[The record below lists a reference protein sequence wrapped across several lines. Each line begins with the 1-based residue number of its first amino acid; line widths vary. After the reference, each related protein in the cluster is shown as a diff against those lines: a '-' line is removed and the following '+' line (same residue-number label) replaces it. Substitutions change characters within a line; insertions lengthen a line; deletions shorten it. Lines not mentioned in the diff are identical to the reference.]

1 MGKYEQLAKDIVKNV
16 GGAENITGVVHC
28 VTRLRF
34 ALKEEAKAQDEALKK
49 MDGVV
54 TIMHSAGQYQ
64 VVIGNHVPEVY
75 ADVCKVASLKNE
87 MAEPKKEVSF
97 KNRLMDLITSLFMPS
112 IAMLCACGMIKG
124 LNAIL
129 QFAGVYAPEDGIAAL
144 VNAIGDCV
152 FYFFPIVVGFNAA
165 KKFGLNQYLG
175 MMIGAALC
183 YPAIN
188 GVDLEI
194 FGIAYNVSYTGTVL
208 PVIFTVAVAAPME
221 RFFKKVIPDVVKNFL
236 APMLVLL
243 FSTILGYMLIGPVS
257 NMVSDAVSGFF
268 NSMYSISPLFAGIL
282 VGGLWQVLVVFGVH
296 MTLVILAIMNVTQGI
311 PDPILSMTVF
321 VAFSQAAVVLAMWI
335 KTKSKKLKDITFP
348 AFISSIFGVTE
359 PAIYGVTLP
368 RLKMFVISCI
378 GGAVSG
384 GFAGVTGLKYYTM
397 AGMGIF
403 EIPAMFP
410 AEGVGNVLMLC
421 LVASVIAFVVSF
433 IPALIL
439 YKDDAIEE
447 EAGEKSEQG
456 KLVKKEI
463 LYSPL
468 KGMVKPLA
476 ECKDDA
482 FAQGV
487 LGSGALLIPQEGK
500 VYAPFDGTVT
510 TLFPTKHAVALVS
523 DTGCE
528 VLIHIGMDTVQLK
541 GSHFEAHIEQGA
553 RVKKGDLLVSFDMAA
568 IKEAGYSLETPV
580 LVTNSGDYVD
590 VIITGK
596 EQADGKDE
604 LITVIIGGGV

>member
-16 GGAENITGVVHC
+16 GGTENITGVVHC

-34 ALKEEAKAQDEALKK
+34 ALKDESKAQDEALKK

-75 ADVCKVASLKNE
+75 ADVCSVANLKNE
-87 MAEPKKEVSF
+87 TAASTKKGSLKE
-97 KNRLMDLITSLFMPS
+97 RLLDLITSIFMPS
-112 IAMLCACGMIKG
+112 IGILCACGMIKG
-124 LNAIL
+124 LNAVL
-129 QFAGVYAPEDGIAAL
+129 QFAGVYGAEDGIATL
-144 VNAIGDCV
+144 INAIGDCV
-152 FYFFPIVVGFNAA
+152 FFYFPVVVGFNAA

-208 PVIFTVAVAAPME
+208 PVVFTVAVAAPME
-221 RFFKKVIPDVVKNFL
+221 RYFKKVIPDVVKNFL

-243 FSTILGYMLIGPVS
+243 ISTILGYMLIGPVS
-257 NMVSDAVSGFF
+257 NVISDAVSSFF
-268 NSMYSISPLFAGIL
+268 NSIYSISPLFAGIL

-321 VAFSQAAVVLAMWI
+321 VAFSQAAVVLAIWM
-335 KTKSKKLKDITFP
+335 KTKSQKLKDITFP
-348 AFISSIFGVTE
+348 AFVSSLFGVTE

-368 RLKMFVISCI
+368 RLSMFVISCI

-384 GFAGVTGLKYYTM
+384 GFAGVMGLKYHTM

-410 AEGVGNVLMLC
+410 MEGVGNVLVLC
-421 LVASVIAFVVSF
+421 LIASVIAFVVSF
-433 IPALIL
+433 VPALML
-439 YKDDAIEE
+439 YKDDAVEE
-447 EAGEKSEQG
+447 ESGKPEQG
-456 KLVKKEI
+456 KLVKKEVI
-463 LYSPL
+463 YSPL
-468 KGMVKPLA
+468 KGKVRPLA

-482 FAQGV
+482 FAQGI
-487 LGSGALLIPQEGK
+487 LGKGVLLIPQEGK

-510 TLFPTKHAVALVS
+510 TLFPTKHALGLTS
-523 DTGCE
+523 DSGCE
-528 VLIHIGMDTVQLK
+528 VLIHIGMDTVQLEGK
-541 GSHFEAHIEQGA
+541 HFEAHTKQGA
-553 RVKKGDLLVSFDMAA
+553 RVKKGDLLVSYDMEAVKA
-568 IKEAGYSLETPV
+568 AGYSLETPI
-580 LVTNSGDYVD
+580 LITNSGDYVD
-590 VIITGK
+590 FIETGK
-596 EQADGKDE
+596 EQADSQDE
-604 LITVIIGGGV
+604 LITVII